1 MRTILAVAYCLMSS
15 VATAGPCDKQL
26 SDLTGEELRQT
37 CQSAGYPAAGSN
49 PLSCTDD
56 EMTSAKRAVDW
67 ALFQDPAA
75 MDIVMETVEARKA
88 SCNPV
93 YQARH
98 RVWVGVQN
106 AQADNLQARC
116 TLYHCQFR
124 MIGENG
130 YLQELVQGGK
140 IDHFMTD

>member
-1 MRTILAVAYCLMSS
+1 MRTILAIAFGFVSS
-15 VATAGPCDKQL
+15 VAAAGPCDKQL
-26 SDLTGEELRQT
+26 SDLTGAESLQT
-37 CQSAGYPAAGSN
+37 CESAGYPAAGSN
-49 PLSCTDD
+49 PLFCTED
-56 EMTSAKRAVDW
+56 EMTTAKRAVDW
-67 ALFQDPAA
+67 ALFEDAAA
-75 MDIVMETVEARKA
+75 MGIVMETVDARKA

-106 AQADNLQARC
+106 AQGDNLQARC
-116 TLYHCQFR
+116 ILYHCQFR

-140 IDHFMTD
+140 IDHFVTD